1 MLQWLLG
8 TLTTALP
15 FLIPVVVLFTARLTG
30 YRWAAQRYATRFSLL
45 FYAFSLVAFFLHA
58 YGAGGTNE
66 WFRAFYGEPYEKTT
80 WCLLGYWAQGLSAV
94 AILFAVNWRVIR
106 LFYGEDTMADKHV
119 DQKVKAVLEARR
131 REREES
137 DPKSDEARR

>member
-15 FLIPVVVLFTARLTG
+15 FLIPVVVLMAARLTG
-30 YRWAAQRYATRFSLL
+30 YRWAAQRHATRLSLAL
-45 FYAFSLVAFFLHA
+45 YAFSLLAFAIHA
-58 YGAGGTNE
+58 ADYGNANE
-66 WFRAFYGEPYEKTT
+66 WFRAFYGEPQDRTT

-106 LFYGEDTMADKHV
+106 LFYGEDTMADQHV
-119 DQKVKAVLEARR
+119 DRKMKAFLDAKR
-131 REREES
+131 REEEKAK
-137 DPKSDEARR
+137 KSDSH

>member
-15 FLIPVVVLFTARLTG
+15 FLIPVVVLLTARLTG
-30 YRWAAQRYATRFSLL
+30 YRWAAQRHATRLSVLLYALSLL
-45 FYAFSLVAFFLHA
+45 AFVLHA

-106 LFYGEDTMADKHV
+106 LFYGEDTMADRNV
-119 DQKVKAVLEARR
+119 DRKVQAVLEARR
-131 REREES
+131 RER
-137 DPKSDEARR
+137 DGKDRARD